1 MANKAVSKDA
11 PSKSKTPSRTAAGMA
26 PPMAYSPFM
35 ELRHRMDRLFDD
47 VFHGS
52 GFPMMARD
60 WPGFGRDLDWP
71 RDLPGRGT
79 GQAASLADVKF
90 DIGEDDKAIEISAE
104 MPGMDEDDVDL
115 TLSDGV
121 LTIKGEKK
129 AEHEEKDKDY
139 HLTERRYG
147 AFQRSF
153 RLPDT
158 VDEGKV
164 KASFEKGVLK
174 VVLPK
179 STKAKA
185 KTKKISISKS

>member
-1 MANKAVSKDA
+1 
-11 PSKSKTPSRTAAGMA
+11 MA
-26 PPMAYSPFM
+26 PPMAYTPFM

-47 VFHGS
+47 VFHGA
-52 GFPMMARD
+52 GFPTMARD
-60 WPGFGRDLDWP
+60 WPGFGREFDWP
-71 RDLPGRGT
+71 RNLSGRET
-79 GQAASLADVKF
+79 GPSASLASASLADVKF

-129 AEHEEKDKDY
+129 AEHEEKDKNY

-164 KASFEKGVLK
+164 KASFDKGVLK
-174 VVLPK
+174 VLLPK
-179 STKAKA
+179 SVEAKS
-185 KTKKISISKS
+185 KTKKIAISKS

>member
-1 MANKAVSKDA
+1 M
-11 PSKSKTPSRTAAGMA
+11 
-26 PPMAYSPFM
+26 
-35 ELRHRMDRLFDD
+35 
-47 VFHGS
+47 
-52 GFPMMARD
+52 
-60 WPGFGRDLDWP
+60 
-71 RDLPGRGT
+71 
-79 GQAASLADVKF
+79 KF

-129 AEHEEKDKDY
+129 AEHEEKDKNY

-158 VDEGKV
+158 VEEGKV
-164 KASFEKGVLK
+164 KASFDKGVLK
-174 VVLPK
+174 VLLPK
-179 STKAKA
+179 TVAAKS
-185 KTKKISISKS
+185 KTKKIAISKS

>member
-1 MANKAVSKDA
+1 MANKAVSKG
-11 PSKSKTPSRTAAGMA
+11 KSKAPAETA

-35 ELRHRMDRLFDD
+35 EFRNRMDRLFDD

-52 GFPMMARD
+52 GFPLLARD
-60 WPGFGRDLDWP
+60 WPTAGFGRDLDWP
-71 RDLPGRGT
+71 SRGASQ
-79 GQAASLADVKF
+79 GASLADVKF
-90 DIGEDDKAIEISAE
+90 DVGEDDKAIEISAE
-104 MPGMDEDDVDL
+104 LPGMDEDDVEL
-115 TLSDGV
+115 TLSDGL

-129 AEHEEKDKDY
+129 AEHKEEEKNY

-164 KASFEKGVLK
+164 KANFEKGVLK
-174 VVLPK
+174 VTLPK
-179 STKAKA
+179 NAEAKAKA
-185 KTKKISISKS
+185 KRIPISKS

>member
-11 PSKSKTPSRTAAGMA
+11 PSKSKTPANAA

-47 VFHGS
+47 VFQGG

-60 WPGFGRDLDWP
+60 WPSVGRDLDWP
-71 RDLPGRGT
+71 GGGT
-79 GQAASLADVKF
+79 GAAAALADVKF

-104 MPGMDEDDVDL
+104 MPGMGEEDVDL

-129 AEHEEKDKDY
+129 AEHEEKDKNY

-158 VDEGKV
+158 VDEDKLR
-164 KASFEKGVLK
+164 ASFDKGVLR

-179 STKAKA
+179 TVEAKA